1 MSYRSASS
9 SSTLSR
15 VFLLVLGLG
24 TVSGWAMCGVS
35 TRSAAEIEIQLR
47 AQVTSL
53 HQIQMDLLNEK
64 EQTKAAVGE
73 LEPLRAEIAKLR
85 SEADL
90 LTQARDLAR
99 AELVAAATGMKDLMG
114 KLNRAGTDVSLAES
128 INTSAIGAQEL
139 VAATAQKALSKRGY
153 DPLKADGI
161 VGPSTQRAVTA
172 FQRANNL
179 HVTGELNAPTLRLL
193 VPGETDTL

>member
-1 MSYRSASS
+1 M
-9 SSTLSR
+9 
-15 VFLLVLGLG
+15 LVLGLG
-24 TVSGWAMCGVS
+24 TVSGWAMCVVS
-35 TRSAAEIEIQLR
+35 SRSAAETEIQLR

-73 LEPLRAEIAKLR
+73 LEPLRAEFAKLR

-128 INTSAIGAQEL
+128 INTSTIGAQEF
-139 VAATAQKALSKRGY
+139 VAATAQKALNKRGY
-153 DPLKADGI
+153 GALKADGI
-161 VGPSTQRAVTA
+161 VGPSTQSAAMT

-179 HVTGELNAPTLRLL
+179 HVTGELDAPTLRLL
-193 VPGETDTL
+193 VPGKSDTL

>member
-24 TVSGWAMCGVS
+24 TVSGWAMCVVS
-35 TRSAAEIEIQLR
+35 SRSAAETEIQLR

-114 KLNRAGTDVSLAES
+114 NLN
-128 INTSAIGAQEL
+128 
-139 VAATAQKALSKRGY
+139 
-153 DPLKADGI
+153 
-161 VGPSTQRAVTA
+161 
-172 FQRANNL
+172 
-179 HVTGELNAPTLRLL
+179 
-193 VPGETDTL
+193 